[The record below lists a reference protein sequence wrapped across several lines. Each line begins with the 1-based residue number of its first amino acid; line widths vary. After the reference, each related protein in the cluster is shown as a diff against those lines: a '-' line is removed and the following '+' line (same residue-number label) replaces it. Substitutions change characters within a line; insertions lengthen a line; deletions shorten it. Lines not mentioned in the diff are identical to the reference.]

1 MIRFLYI
8 LILSTFSPL
17 LIWAAPSTIKTNLHV
32 DQFGYRCT
40 STKVAVISSPQT
52 GYNVSTEA
60 FTPGTGINN
69 YQVRRWSD
77 DVVVYQGT
85 LTSWKSG
92 ATHTD
97 SGDKIWWFDF
107 SSLTTSGDY
116 YIFDVS
122 NNVGSYQFR
131 IADDVYKEVLKH
143 AIRSFYY
150 QRCGMAKVAPYA
162 QTGFTDAASHMGPLQ
177 DTDCRIYNN
186 KTNASTSKDLRGGWY
201 DAGDYSKYVN
211 FTWETLMDLLI
222 AYEENPTAFTDDY
235 NIPESG
241 NGIPD
246 ILDEIKYE
254 LDWLL
259 RMQQPDGSVLSIVGH
274 GWGSPPSTDNSQ
286 AVYGAANTSSA
297 LTCAGVFALAAIQ
310 YKSLGIPAMTAYANT
325 LQTASVNALAWA
337 TANPN
342 VIWRNNDA
350 SYGSQGVGAG
360 QLEVDDYGRQT
371 RRIAANVFL
380 YALTGTASYRTYV
393 ESNYN
398 SGAQPVHL
406 ASWSFVYPFETAE
419 QDMLLYFSKLPGVT
433 TSVKN
438 DIQNKY
444 STSTRTE
451 PLNNFP
457 NITNQTDGYRAF
469 LKDYTWGST
478 KTHAAQ
484 GNIYA
489 NMVYYGLDAPNT
501 TAYRNAAEDYVHYFH
516 GVNPNAYVYLSN
528 MNAYGA
534 EKSVTSFY
542 HGWFND
548 GSANWDEVG
557 VSTYGPAP
565 GFLVGGPNPSWS
577 LDGCCPSGCG
587 SPANNA
593 LCVNLTP
600 PGGQPKMKSFK
611 SFNTNWPQNS
621 WAVTENGIYYQA
633 EYIKLLS
640 KFVNGGSCG
649 TLPVDWLYVKVH
661 SINANEQSIQWATSI
676 EKNTDYFI
684 IERSIDGIEFT
695 PVAKITATG
704 NSSQISTYS
713 FIDEFNLNQSTYYR
727 IRQVDVDGMFTYS
740 ATQQLYPTENAI
752 KLYPNPAKNKLYL
765 SSNSQ
770 DVTPAEIQLITVT
783 GQILSKQS
791 SNSLQ
796 AELDISM
803 LSPGMYYLQVPAN
816 GKLYTLPFIKE

>member
-1 MIRFLYI
+1 MKHYFGFVLF
-8 LILSTFSPL
+8 ILSWPIAL
-17 LIWAAPSTIKTNLHV
+17 AIPSNIKTNLHI
-32 DQFGYRCT
+32 DQFGYRCNAQ
-40 STKVAVISSPQT
+40 KVAVISSPQT

-60 FTPGTGINN
+60 FTPGTGTNN

-92 ATHTD
+92 TTHTD

-107 SSLTTSGDY
+107 SALNTSGDY

-143 AIRSFYY
+143 AIRSYYY
-150 QRCGMAKVAPYA
+150 QRCGFAKVAPYA
-162 QTGFTDAASHMGPLQ
+162 QTGFTDAASHLGPLQ
-177 DTDCRIYNN
+177 DTDCRLYND
-186 KTNASTSKDLRGGWY
+186 KTNASTSKNLRGGWY
-201 DAGDYSKYVN
+201 DAGDYTKYVN

-259 RMQQPDGSVLSIVGH
+259 RMQQADGSVLSIVGH

-286 AVYGAANTSSA
+286 SVYGPANTSSA
-297 LTCAGVFALAAIQ
+297 LTCAGIFALAAIQ
-310 YKSLGIPAMTAYANT
+310 FKSLGIPAMTTYATT

-342 VIWRNNDA
+342 IVWRNNDA
-350 SYGSQGVGAG
+350 AYGSQGVGAG
-360 QLEVDDYGRQT
+360 QAEVDDYGRQT

-380 YALTGTASYRTYV
+380 YALTGNATYKTYV

-398 SGAQPVHL
+398 SGAQPIHL
-406 ASWSFVYPFETAE
+406 ASWGYVYPFETAE
-419 QDMLLYFSKLPGVT
+419 QDMLLYYSKLAGVT
-433 TSVKN
+433 TTVKN
-438 DIQNKY
+438 DIQNKFSN
-444 STSTRTE
+444 STQTE
-451 PLNNFP
+451 TGNNFP

-469 LKDYTWGST
+469 LKDYTWGSC

-484 GNIYA
+484 ANIYT
-489 NMVYYGLDAPNT
+489 NMVYYGLNATNT
-501 TAYRNAAEDYVHYFH
+501 SAYQNAAEDYVHYFH

-557 VSTYGPAP
+557 VSIYGPAP
-565 GFLVGGPNPSWS
+565 GFLVGGPNPTWS

-600 PGGQPKMKSFK
+600 PGSQPKMKSFK

-640 KFVNGGSCG
+640 KFVNGGSCS
-649 TLPVDWLYVKVH
+649 TLPVDWLYAKATSV
-661 SINANEQSIQWATSI
+661 STFEQSIQWATST
-676 EKNTDYFI
+676 ETNANYFM
-684 IERSIDGIEFT
+684 IERSTDGVHFVDIGRVSANGT
-695 PVAKITATG
+695 T
-704 NSSQISTYS
+704 NQIISYKYS
-713 FIDEFNLNQSTYYR
+713 DNTSLIQPTYYR
-727 IRQVDVDGMFTYS
+727 IRQVDNNDIYS
-740 ATQQLYPTENAI
+740 YSITMVLYPSENNI
-752 KLYPNPAKNKLYL
+752 TVYPNPAKNKLYISANTL
-765 SSNSQ
+765 ETS
-770 DVTPAEIQLITVT
+770 AIEIQIITVT
-783 GQILSKQS
+783 GQIVSKQS
-791 SNSLQ
+791 SNSVQ
-796 AELDISM
+796 AELDISS
-803 LSPGMYYLQVPAN
+803 LSPGMYFLLVPAN
-816 GKLYTLPFIKE
+816 GKLNTIPFVKD